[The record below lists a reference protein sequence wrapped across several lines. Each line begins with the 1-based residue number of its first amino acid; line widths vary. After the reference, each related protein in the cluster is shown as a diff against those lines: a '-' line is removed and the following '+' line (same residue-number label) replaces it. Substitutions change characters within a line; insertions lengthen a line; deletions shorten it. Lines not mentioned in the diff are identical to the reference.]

1 MEVAG
6 SAVGI
11 ASLGITVCQ
20 GLLDYCND
28 CKDYES
34 DISGT
39 RASLADLRGTL
50 ALLNE
55 NLNAGGLDNER
66 TAQVSSCLQSC
77 TNGLQDPGTKLD
89 ELKKYSKP
97 EGRRQKIRAKFQK
110 TVYPFHK
117 DTLDKLRGIVADVR
131 ERLNLA
137 LQVLQL
143 SVQQSDRW
151 RKIVAWLS
159 APDPWTNHQSAC
171 DRHEPDTG
179 KWLLQSTI
187 YRDWKAGTTGHLWIS
202 GKAGCGKTV
211 LSYTMIEDIRALC
224 DTNENL
230 GKVGL
235 GAFYFTFSDKQKQ
248 SYEDML
254 RSLVVQLAWKKDGFD
269 LLQQAYDDK
278 ERGKPRRV
286 ELEKILLLSLKAYET
301 VYLALDAL
309 DESPEENNTRQDMLL
324 QLEELVRNSG
334 NVKIVA
340 TSREER
346 RIEQSMVRLG
356 AERIKVAKSKVNDD
370 IRKYVASE
378 LSKDPRL
385 SSLTSETTELIK
397 ADLSSRADGM
407 FRWAYCQIQEL
418 KELEFTKLEDIK
430 EVLAELPAT
439 LDGTYER
446 MLCAIKERYRPLA
459 LALLR
464 WITYSKRPLSLKEL
478 AEAAIIDP
486 CGDETVDID
495 KRRDF
500 KSYINIFSGL
510 ILVYEQYSGFDMAAG
525 VGSLNPKI
533 NPNSK
538 VRLAHFSVK
547 EYLESKRIL
556 DGTAKDFHLHAASEH
571 RFLARSCLTY
581 LMHYSNDTTKLLT
594 REDQRAY
601 PLLDY
606 SANTWY
612 YHSSLQS
619 DGELERE
626 IRMLTSAECL
636 RCWLRHSDELHGE
649 QARLDDFKAGQA
661 IYLASCAGLP
671 KVVEELLARD
681 ADVNAQGSKNGNAL
695 QGASFRG
702 FMDIVELL
710 LARGADINASGGHYG
725 SALQAASFRS
735 YNDIVER
742 LLTAG
747 ADVNAQGGDHGNAL
761 QAAATSISGSVKDVE
776 RLLVAGADVN
786 AQGGHYGSALQA
798 ASCRGSIEVVE
809 KLLAAGAD
817 VNAQGSYF
825 GNALQAAAYRGSI
838 EVVGRLLSAG
848 ADVNAQ
854 GGKYGNALQAAAA
867 AHRGSI
873 EKVERLLAAGA
884 DVNAQ
889 GGCYGNA
896 LHAAERNAHEKVED
910 ILLAAGAVPMKKH
923 HPLTGGKNE

>member
-1 MEVAG
+1 MYASPVCSQPCQSHGGACGARHVPPISGLSGCRSKRFGLQDEARCDRRSQLTGNISFALEAGPHCGRLDSHFHACTPFVCSSGLLVSSSLRSFDQLFSLSVAMEVAG

-77 TNGLQDPGTKLD
+77 TNGLQDLGTKLD

-407 FRWAYCQIQEL
+407 
-418 KELEFTKLEDIK
+418 
-430 EVLAELPAT
+430 
-439 LDGTYER
+439 
-446 MLCAIKERYRPLA
+446 
-459 LALLR
+459 
-464 WITYSKRPLSLKEL
+464 
-478 AEAAIIDP
+478 
-486 CGDETVDID
+486 
-495 KRRDF
+495 
-500 KSYINIFSGL
+500 
-510 ILVYEQYSGFDMAAG
+510 
-525 VGSLNPKI
+525 
-533 NPNSK
+533 
-538 VRLAHFSVK
+538 
-547 EYLESKRIL
+547 
-556 DGTAKDFHLHAASEH
+556 
-571 RFLARSCLTY
+571 
-581 LMHYSNDTTKLLT
+581 
-594 REDQRAY
+594 
-601 PLLDY
+601 
-606 SANTWY
+606 
-612 YHSSLQS
+612 
-619 DGELERE
+619 
-626 IRMLTSAECL
+626 
-636 RCWLRHSDELHGE
+636 
-649 QARLDDFKAGQA
+649 
-661 IYLASCAGLP
+661 
-671 KVVEELLARD
+671 
-681 ADVNAQGSKNGNAL
+681 
-695 QGASFRG
+695 
-702 FMDIVELL
+702 
-710 LARGADINASGGHYG
+710 
-725 SALQAASFRS
+725 
-735 YNDIVER
+735 
-742 LLTAG
+742 
-747 ADVNAQGGDHGNAL
+747 
-761 QAAATSISGSVKDVE
+761 
-776 RLLVAGADVN
+776 
-786 AQGGHYGSALQA
+786 
-798 ASCRGSIEVVE
+798 
-809 KLLAAGAD
+809 
-817 VNAQGSYF
+817 
-825 GNALQAAAYRGSI
+825 
-838 EVVGRLLSAG
+838 
-848 ADVNAQ
+848 
-854 GGKYGNALQAAAA
+854 
-867 AHRGSI
+867 
-873 EKVERLLAAGA
+873 
-884 DVNAQ
+884 
-889 GGCYGNA
+889 
-896 LHAAERNAHEKVED
+896 
-910 ILLAAGAVPMKKH
+910 
-923 HPLTGGKNE
+923 